1 MSRSLLG
8 SNRVESH
15 RDHPGTQEEYASE
28 LCPRRME
35 KLSICPSTPTIPRRR
50 IPPGNMASLTC
61 CCRTSLN
68 QSSFKNICIPTHGS
82 VDGRLG
88 GSHSVT
94 LRRWLGYTHSK
105 ARPGWM
111 AQVAGSQGRPL
122 IPAAS
127 GSRAGIVNRRPPR
140 GLATWFGLRSKMS
153 SEMGTAESPTA
164 WVFIPPP
171 TQV

>member
-122 IPAAS
+122 IPAAKWEQS
-127 GSRAGIVNRRPPR
+127 WDCQPEASTWPR
-140 GLATWFGLRSKMS
+140 HMVW
-153 SEMGTAESPTA
+153 AEK
-164 WVFIPPP
+164 
-171 TQV
+171 QDEQ